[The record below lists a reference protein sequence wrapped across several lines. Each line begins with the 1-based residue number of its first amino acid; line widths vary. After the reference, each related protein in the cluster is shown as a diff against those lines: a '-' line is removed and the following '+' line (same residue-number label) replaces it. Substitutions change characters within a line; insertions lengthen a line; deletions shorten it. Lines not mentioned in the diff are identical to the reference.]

1 MEVIEEVDEGEEQ
14 DYAEAVEINL
24 RQLMEELGEE
34 PDVIVRIGQPRQMEI
49 DHE

>member
-24 RQLMEELGEE
+24 RQLMEEVGQDPNAIDRLF
-34 PDVIVRIGQPRQMEI
+34 GQPRQMERE
-49 DHE
+49 D